1 MAAAN
6 VFAALIASPRL
17 ATDDRFP
24 LTPDDFPE
32 RFHKIIF
39 GAVQHLASS
48 GAKHLDEIVIDDYLS
63 KYPAQ
68 HKVFADNNGIEYI
81 QRAIELGEIPNYE
94 YYYDL
99 LKKCSLLNR
108 LESQGFDISK
118 FYNPDALEVA
128 SVQASQANL
137 DQYALTDILDY
148 YDAQLASMKHAYV
161 VNSDIVESHISKGM
175 RELKDELSESPAWGL
190 PMNSAKMTTICRG
203 RRKKKLYLRSAPSGN
218 GKSRQSLSDACRLA
232 VSQFYDPHKQKW
244 VKTKLSES
252 VLFITTELERE
263 EIQTMLWAYT
273 ACVPEEH
280 IIDNKYQD
288 GEEKRVQKAIEI
300 IEQAN
305 FYFVCI
311 SNFTAEDIE
320 NIIKR
325 YKVDYSIDYVFFD
338 YIHTTSKFLAELSN
352 QAKGFKLREDQALY
366 LFADRLK
373 SLANRYDIHIDTS
386 TQVNDE
392 WKTLKNPDQSVIR
405 GAKAIADKVDVGF
418 VCLELTEKD
427 KDAIHKIMPKE
438 GMTFCQEPN
447 LVYHIYKLRRGKL
460 NHVKLFL
467 HFDYG
472 TLRTTDMFVTD
483 RDYKL
488 LDVQS
493 TNVELLLEQTDTTE
507 DAAKMPASSK
517 SGFRW

>member
-1 MAAAN
+1 M
-6 VFAALIASPRL
+6 
-17 ATDDRFP
+17 D
-24 LTPDDFPE
+24 
-32 RFHKIIF
+32 H
-39 GAVQHLASS
+39 
-48 GAKHLDEIVIDDYLS
+48 
-63 KYPAQ
+63 
-68 HKVFADNNGIEYI
+68 
-81 QRAIELGEIPNYE
+81 
-94 YYYDL
+94 
-99 LKKCSLLNR
+99 
-108 LESQGFDISK
+108 
-118 FYNPDALEVA
+118 
-128 SVQASQANL
+128 
-137 DQYALTDILDY
+137 

-161 VNSDIVESHISKGM
+161 VNSDVVESHIAKGM
-175 RELKDELSESPAWGL
+175 RELKAELAESPAWGL

-218 GKSRQSLSDACRLA
+218 GKSRQSLADACRLA

-244 VKTKLSES
+244 VKTKLAES
-252 VLFITTELERE
+252 VLFITTELERDE
-263 EIQTMLWAYT
+263 LQTMLWAYT

-280 IIDNKYQD
+280 IIDNRYQD

-300 IEQAN
+300 IEQAK

-325 YKVDYSIDYVFFD
+325 YKLDYGIDYVFFD

-427 KDAIHKIMPKE
+427 KDAIHKIMPKD
-438 GMTFCQEPN
+438 GMAFCQEPN
-447 LVYHIYKLRRGKL
+447 
-460 NHVKLFL
+460 
-467 HFDYG
+467 
-472 TLRTTDMFVTD
+472 
-483 RDYKL
+483 
-488 LDVQS
+488 
-493 TNVELLLEQTDTTE
+493 
-507 DAAKMPASSK
+507 
-517 SGFRW
+517 